1 MRYVL
6 FTVLIGLLSA
16 LLVISITSFKPSS
29 TCYNPPD
36 KSITK
41 FYEK

>member
-6 FTVLIGLLSA
+6 FIVLIGFISA
-16 LLVISITSFKPSS
+16 LLVVSITSFKPNSA
-29 TCYNPPD
+29 CYNPPD